1 MGNEARFGELR
12 DESRRCETEAGV
24 LIWHPFLI
32 VGERR
37 VLESANAALTA
48 EKSENLETAKA
59 DPRRLIGAVELRE
72 LFGNVTEM
80 TISRWLKDDRLDFPK
95 PIRIAT
101 RRYWF
106 EAEVLAWIEAR
117 PREGEPENHSEN

>member
-1 MGNEARFGELR
+1 MLDDAK
-12 DESRRCETEAGV
+12 AKV
-24 LIWHPFLI
+24 
-32 VGERR
+32 
-37 VLESANAALTA
+37 A
-48 EKSENLETAKA
+48 EQNDNLETCEIE
-59 DPRRLIGAVELRE
+59 PRRLMGVVDLRE
-72 LFGNVTEM
+72 LFGGVTEM

-117 PREGEPENHSEN
+117 PREGGQ

>member
-1 MGNEARFGELR
+1 MGNEARFKGTKRRKSWVQLR
-12 DESRRCETEAGV
+12 RVGS
-24 LIWHPFLI
+24 LSIHLLKL
-32 VGERR
+32 GERR
-37 VLESANAALTA
+37 VLDDANAVNTA
-48 EKSENLETAKA
+48 GKTENLETAKA

-106 EAEVLAWIEAR
+106 EAEVLSWIEAR
-117 PREGEPENHSEN
+117 PREGEPENHSKK